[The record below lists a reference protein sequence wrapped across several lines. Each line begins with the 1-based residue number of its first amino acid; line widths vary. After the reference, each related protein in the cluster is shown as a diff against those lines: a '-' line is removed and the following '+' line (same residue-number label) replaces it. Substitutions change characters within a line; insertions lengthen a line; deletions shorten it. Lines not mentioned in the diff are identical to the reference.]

1 MSKRQK
7 IAIGIISVIVLAI
20 ITGVVI
26 EYCIELKHQNEQQ
39 MEHQRLMEESIQEIH
54 YINENSYFGEIELMG
69 EPLENYMSG
78 EYNYYKPIGEYLCWK
93 FNNEEITINLIEIYY
108 DTGNFLGITVGDS
121 YDKAIKMMEDRGYS
135 FKGQQE
141 DYILYE
147 GRGTAYVYKKAYV
160 AIAFTT
166 DDSNTIRNIAIQIRN
181 PYYAKR
187 YDIEVRNDVPWYVK
201 TIGFCFP

>member
-69 EPLENYMSG
+69 EPLEDYIPG
-78 EYNYYKPIGEYLCWK
+78 DHHYCKPVGEYLCWK

-108 DTGNFLGITVGDS
+108 DKGNCLGITVGDS

-135 FKGQQE
+135 FEGQQ
-141 DYILYE
+141 DCILDE
-147 GRGTAYVYKKAYV
+147 GIGTAYVYKKAYV
-160 AIAFTT
+160 TIAFATYN
-166 DDSNTIRNIAIQIRN
+166 SNTIRKIAIQIRN

-201 TIGFCFP
+201 TIGFSFP